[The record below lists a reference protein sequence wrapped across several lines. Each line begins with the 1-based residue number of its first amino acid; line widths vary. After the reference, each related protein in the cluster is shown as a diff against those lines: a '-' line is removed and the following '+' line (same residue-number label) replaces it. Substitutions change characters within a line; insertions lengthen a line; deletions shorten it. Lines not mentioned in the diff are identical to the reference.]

1 MLYRG
6 MVPGWVSP
14 GCSAF
19 LRPMNWLDWMIIA
32 VVAYAA
38 LRGFMRGFLVE
49 LASLVGIAAGVW
61 VALHFSEQVSTAIGL
76 GTKNAAI
83 AFLITLLVVVV
94 AVHFLARFLTTLVDV
109 AQLGLP
115 NKLGGLFLGALRTV
129 FMLSV
134 AFNMVVGYTGGELP
148 PSEAREGSTLFVP
161 VEAFAP
167 FFIPAVGGTK
177 WVQRAVD
184 RVQQEAEGLL
194 KE

>member
-1 MLYRG
+1 
-6 MVPGWVSP
+6 
-14 GCSAF
+14 
-19 LRPMNWLDWMIIA
+19 MNWLDWMVIV

-38 LRGFMRGFLVE
+38 VRGFVRGFLVE
-49 LASLVGIAAGVW
+49 MASLVGIAVGVW

-115 NKLGGLFLGALRTV
+115 NKLGGLFLGALRTL
-129 FMLSV
+129 FMLSI
-134 AFNMVVGYTGGELP
+134 AFNLLVGYTGGELP
-148 PSEAREGSTLFVP
+148 PSEARKDSTLFVP

-167 FFIPAVGGTK
+167 FFIPDVGGTK
-177 WVQRAVD
+177 WVKRAVD
-184 RVQQEAEGLL
+184 RVQQGAVDVL